1 MNPFL
6 SLNDIQPGQTARV
19 TELLVS
25 GAMRRRLMDLGL
37 TADTQVECLGVSP
50 LGDPVSYRIRGAVIA
65 IRREYSRQIRVD
77 GNENKNQFSVALAGN
92 PNVGKSTLF
101 NSLTGSSQH
110 TGNWAGVTVS
120 CFKGSCSSKKY
131 NYVFADLPG
140 TYSLMA
146 HSAEEALARD
156 GICFGNC
163 DAAVVICD
171 STCLERNLNLVLQIL
186 ETGIPAMVCV
196 NFMDEAA
203 KKNIRIDLS
212 ALSRELSAPVAG
224 TTARKKRSLEHF
236 LDRLDE
242 TVDHPDTEPFHI
254 SYDAAVEQAI
264 SMLLPF
270 TEPLSSRLSPRWL
283 ALRLLENDPGLLRS
297 LNTFLGRDL
306 SEDDALCQAVRQ
318 ARSHLDQ
325 AGIFED
331 DLKDRIVSG
340 IVNTAESIASR
351 TVSLPEKPY
360 GKKDAFWD
368 RILTGR
374 LAGYPAMIGLL
385 ALIFWLT
392 ITGANYPSALLSSL
406 FFSFQEKLTAAFMAV
421 NAPQWLHGILVLGV
435 YRVLAWVISVMLP
448 PMAIF
453 FPLFTLLEDFGYLP
467 RIAYN
472 LDRPFQCCKACG
484 KQALT
489 MAMGFGCNAAGV
501 TGCRIIDSPRE
512 RLIAILTNSFVPCN
526 GRLPALVTLI
536 TLFFTGASS
545 AGPISSLRPAL
556 ILTFFILTGVAAT
569 FFVSRLLSATV
580 LKGMPSSFTL
590 ELPPYRRPQIGRV
603 IWRSILDRTLFILG
617 RAAAV
622 AAPAG
627 LVIWILA
634 NVSIGDIS
642 LLARFS
648 GYLDPIG
655 RLMGMDGVILMAFIL
670 GLPANE
676 IVIPIIIMAYTSQ
689 GTLIEPGN
697 LSDLHTLLISQGW
710 TWVTALCTMVFF
722 LFHWPCSTTL
732 MTIKKETGSLKWTCL
747 SILLPTACGVILC
760 MAITAFSRL
769 LTFL

>member
-203 KKNIRIDLS
+203 KKNIRVDLP

-264 SMLLPF
+264 SILLPF

-318 ARSHLDQ
+318 ARSYLNQ

-360 GKKDAFWD
+360 GKRDAFWD

-421 NAPQWLHGILVLGV
+421 NAPQWLHGILVMGV

-569 FFVSRLLSATV
+569 LFVSRLLSATV

-747 SILLPTACGVILC
+747 AVLLPTACGVILC

>member
-1 MNPFL
+1 
-6 SLNDIQPGQTARV
+6 
-19 TELLVS
+19 
-25 GAMRRRLMDLGL
+25 MDLGL

-156 GICFGNC
+156 GICFWNC

-203 KKNIRIDLS
+203 KKNIRVDLP

-360 GKKDAFWD
+360 GKRDAFWD

-421 NAPQWLHGILVLGV
+421 NAPQLLHGILVLGV

-676 IVIPIIIMAYTSQ
+676 IVIPIIIMTYTSQ

-747 SILLPTACGVILC
+747 AVLLPTACGVILC

>member
-77 GNENKNQFSVALAGN
+77 GNENKNQFSVALSGN

-146 HSAEEALARD
+146 HSAEETLARD

-203 KKNIRIDLS
+203 KKNIRIDLP

-360 GKKDAFWD
+360 GKRDAFWD

-580 LKGMPSSFTL
+580 LKGVPSSFTL

-747 SILLPTACGVILC
+747 AVLLPTACGVILC

>member
-77 GNENKNQFSVALAGN
+77 GNENKNQFSVALSGN

-203 KKNIRIDLS
+203 KKNIRIDLP

-306 SEDDALCQAVRQ
+306 SEDDALCQAVLQ

-360 GKKDAFWD
+360 GKRDAFWD

-421 NAPQWLHGILVLGV
+421 NAPQLLHGILVLGV

-642 LLARFS
+642 LLAHFS

-676 IVIPIIIMAYTSQ
+676 IVIPIIIMTYTSQ

-747 SILLPTACGVILC
+747 AVLLPTACGVILC

>member
-77 GNENKNQFSVALAGN
+77 GNENKNQFSVALSGN

-186 ETGIPAMVCV
+186 ETGIPAMICV

-203 KKNIRIDLS
+203 KKNIRIDLP

-360 GKKDAFWD
+360 GKRDAFWD

-580 LKGMPSSFTL
+580 LKGVPSSFTL

>member
-1 MNPFL
+1 
-6 SLNDIQPGQTARV
+6 
-19 TELLVS
+19 
-25 GAMRRRLMDLGL
+25 MDLGL

-203 KKNIRIDLS
+203 KKNIRIDLP

-360 GKKDAFWD
+360 GKRDAFWD

>member
-203 KKNIRIDLS
+203 KKNIRVDLS

-264 SMLLPF
+264 SMLPPF

-360 GKKDAFWD
+360 GKRDAFWD

-747 SILLPTACGVILC
+747 AVLLPTACGVILC

>member
-1 MNPFL
+1 
-6 SLNDIQPGQTARV
+6 
-19 TELLVS
+19 
-25 GAMRRRLMDLGL
+25 MDLGL

-203 KKNIRIDLS
+203 KKNIRVDLP

-360 GKKDAFWD
+360 GKRDAFWD

-697 LSDLHTLLISQGW
+697 LSDLHMLLISQGW

-747 SILLPTACGVILC
+747 AVLLPTACGVILC

>member
-203 KKNIRIDLS
+203 KKNIRVDLP

-242 TVDHPDTEPFHI
+242 TVDRPDTEPFHI

-360 GKKDAFWD
+360 GKRDAFWD
-368 RILTGR
+368 CILTGR

-747 SILLPTACGVILC
+747 AVLLPTACGVILC
-760 MAITAFSRL
+760 MAITALSRL

>member
-203 KKNIRIDLS
+203 KKNIRVDLP

-318 ARSHLDQ
+318 AQSHLDQ

-360 GKKDAFWD
+360 GKRDAFWD

-569 FFVSRLLSATV
+569 FFVSRLLSPTV

-655 RLMGMDGVILMAFIL
+655 HLMGMDGVILMAFIL

-747 SILLPTACGVILC
+747 AVLLPTACGVILC

>member
-203 KKNIRIDLS
+203 KKNIRIDLP

-270 TEPLSSRLSPRWL
+270 TEPLSSHLSPRWL

-318 ARSHLDQ
+318 AQSHLDQ

-360 GKKDAFWD
+360 GKRDAFWD

-655 RLMGMDGVILMAFIL
+655 HLMGMDGVILMAFIL

-747 SILLPTACGVILC
+747 AVLLPTACGVILC

>member
-203 KKNIRIDLS
+203 KKNIRVDLP
-212 ALSRELSAPVAG
+212 ALSRELSSPVAG

-360 GKKDAFWD
+360 GKRDAFWD

-697 LSDLHTLLISQGW
+697 LSDLHMLLISQGW

-747 SILLPTACGVILC
+747 AVLLPTACGVILC

>member
-1 MNPFL
+1 
-6 SLNDIQPGQTARV
+6 
-19 TELLVS
+19 
-25 GAMRRRLMDLGL
+25 MDLGL

-203 KKNIRIDLS
+203 KKNIRVDLP

-318 ARSHLDQ
+318 AQSHLDQ

-360 GKKDAFWD
+360 GKRDAFWD

-732 MTIKKETGSLKWTCL
+732 MTIKKETGSLKWTCMAV
-747 SILLPTACGVILC
+747 LLPTACGVILC

>member
-1 MNPFL
+1 VNPFL

-77 GNENKNQFSVALAGN
+77 GNENKNQFSVALSGN

-203 KKNIRIDLS
+203 KKNIRIDLP

-306 SEDDALCQAVRQ
+306 SEDDALCQAVLQ

-360 GKKDAFWD
+360 GKRDAFWD

-747 SILLPTACGVILC
+747 AVLLPTACGVILC

>member
-186 ETGIPAMVCV
+186 ETGIPAMICV

-203 KKNIRIDLS
+203 KKNIRVDLP

-360 GKKDAFWD
+360 GKRDAFWD

-747 SILLPTACGVILC
+747 AVLLPTACGVILC

>member
-1 MNPFL
+1 
-6 SLNDIQPGQTARV
+6 
-19 TELLVS
+19 
-25 GAMRRRLMDLGL
+25 MDLGL

-306 SEDDALCQAVRQ
+306 SEDDALCQAVLQ

-360 GKKDAFWD
+360 GKRDAFWD

>member
-1 MNPFL
+1 
-6 SLNDIQPGQTARV
+6 
-19 TELLVS
+19 
-25 GAMRRRLMDLGL
+25 MDLGL

-77 GNENKNQFSVALAGN
+77 GNENKNQFSVALSGN

-203 KKNIRIDLS
+203 KKNIRIDLP

-306 SEDDALCQAVRQ
+306 SEDDALCQAVLQ

-360 GKKDAFWD
+360 GKRDAFWD

-545 AGPISSLRPAL
+545 ADPISSLRPAL

-642 LLARFS
+642 LLAHFS

>member
-203 KKNIRIDLS
+203 KKNIRIDLP

-318 ARSHLDQ
+318 ARFHLDQ

-360 GKKDAFWD
+360 GKRDAFWD

-747 SILLPTACGVILC
+747 AVLLPTACGVILC

>member
-1 MNPFL
+1 
-6 SLNDIQPGQTARV
+6 
-19 TELLVS
+19 
-25 GAMRRRLMDLGL
+25 MDLGL

-203 KKNIRIDLS
+203 KKNIRIDLP

-306 SEDDALCQAVRQ
+306 SEDDALYQAVLQ

-360 GKKDAFWD
+360 GKRDAFWD

-421 NAPQWLHGILVLGV
+421 NAPHWLHGILVLGV

-536 TLFFTGASS
+536 TLFFTGVSS

-697 LSDLHTLLISQGW
+697 LSELHTLLISQGW

-747 SILLPTACGVILC
+747 AVLLPTACGVILC

>member
-203 KKNIRIDLS
+203 KKNIRIDLP

-306 SEDDALCQAVRQ
+306 SEDDTLCQAVLQ

-360 GKKDAFWD
+360 GKRDAFWD

-421 NAPQWLHGILVLGV
+421 NAPQLLHGILVLGV

-676 IVIPIIIMAYTSQ
+676 IVIPIIIMTYTSQ

-747 SILLPTACGVILC
+747 AVLLPTACGVILC

>member
-77 GNENKNQFSVALAGN
+77 GNENKNQFSVALSGN

-196 NFMDEAA
+196 NFMDEAT
-203 KKNIRIDLS
+203 KKNIRIDLP

-306 SEDDALCQAVRQ
+306 SEDDALCQAVLQ

-360 GKKDAFWD
+360 GKRDAFWD

-697 LSDLHTLLISQGW
+697 LSELHTLLISQGW

-747 SILLPTACGVILC
+747 AVLLPTACGVILC

>member
-1 MNPFL
+1 
-6 SLNDIQPGQTARV
+6 
-19 TELLVS
+19 
-25 GAMRRRLMDLGL
+25 MDLGL

-203 KKNIRIDLS
+203 KKNIRIDLP

-318 ARSHLDQ
+318 AQSHLDQ

-360 GKKDAFWD
+360 GKRDAFWD

-697 LSDLHTLLISQGW
+697 LSELHTLLISQGW

-747 SILLPTACGVILC
+747 AVLLPTACGVILC

>member
-203 KKNIRIDLS
+203 KKNIRIDLP

-306 SEDDALCQAVRQ
+306 SEDDALCQAVLQ

-360 GKKDAFWD
+360 GKRDAFWD

-569 FFVSRLLSATV
+569 FFVSRLLSATI

-747 SILLPTACGVILC
+747 AVLLPTACGVILC

>member
-1 MNPFL
+1 VNPFL

-77 GNENKNQFSVALAGN
+77 GNENKNQFSVALSGN

-186 ETGIPAMVCV
+186 ETGIPAMICV

-203 KKNIRIDLS
+203 KKNIRIDLP

-360 GKKDAFWD
+360 GKRDAFWD

>member
-1 MNPFL
+1 
-6 SLNDIQPGQTARV
+6 
-19 TELLVS
+19 
-25 GAMRRRLMDLGL
+25 MDLGL

-65 IRREYSRQIRVD
+65 IRREYSRQIRVN

-146 HSAEEALARD
+146 HSAEEVLARD

-203 KKNIRIDLS
+203 KKNIRIDLP

-360 GKKDAFWD
+360 GKRDAFWD

-617 RAAAV
+617 RSAAV

>member
-1 MNPFL
+1 
-6 SLNDIQPGQTARV
+6 
-19 TELLVS
+19 
-25 GAMRRRLMDLGL
+25 MDLGL

-203 KKNIRIDLS
+203 KKNIRVDLP

-318 ARSHLDQ
+318 AQSHLDQ

-360 GKKDAFWD
+360 GKRDAFWD

-580 LKGMPSSFTL
+580 LKGVPSSFTL

-747 SILLPTACGVILC
+747 AVLLPTACGVILC

>member
-203 KKNIRIDLS
+203 KKNIRVDLP

-318 ARSHLDQ
+318 AQSHLDQ

-360 GKKDAFWD
+360 GKRDAFWD

-655 RLMGMDGVILMAFIL
+655 HLMGMDGVILMAFIL

-676 IVIPIIIMAYTSQ
+676 IVIPIIIMTYTSQ

-747 SILLPTACGVILC
+747 AVLLPTACGVILC

>member
-77 GNENKNQFSVALAGN
+77 GNENKNQFSVALSGN

-203 KKNIRIDLS
+203 KKNIRVDLP

-360 GKKDAFWD
+360 GKRDAFWD

-385 ALIFWLT
+385 TLIFWLT

-545 AGPISSLRPAL
+545 ADPISFLRPAL

-655 RLMGMDGVILMAFIL
+655 RLMGMDGVILTAFIL

-747 SILLPTACGVILC
+747 AVLLPTACGVILC

>member
-77 GNENKNQFSVALAGN
+77 GNENKNQFSVALSGN

-203 KKNIRIDLS
+203 KKNIRIDLP

-306 SEDDALCQAVRQ
+306 SEDDALCQAVLQ

-360 GKKDAFWD
+360 GKRDAFWD

-580 LKGMPSSFTL
+580 LKGVPSSFTL

-747 SILLPTACGVILC
+747 AVLLPTACGVILC

>member
-203 KKNIRIDLS
+203 KKNIRIDLP

-360 GKKDAFWD
+360 GKRDAFWD

-545 AGPISSLRPAL
+545 ADPISFLRPAL

-747 SILLPTACGVILC
+747 AVLLPTACGVILC

>member
-77 GNENKNQFSVALAGN
+77 GNENKNQFSVALSGN

-203 KKNIRIDLS
+203 KKNIRVDLP

-360 GKKDAFWD
+360 GKRDAFWD

-385 ALIFWLT
+385 TLIFWLT

-655 RLMGMDGVILMAFIL
+655 RLMGMDGVILTAFIL

-697 LSDLHTLLISQGW
+697 LSDLHMLLISQGW

-747 SILLPTACGVILC
+747 AVLLPTACGVILC

>member
-1 MNPFL
+1 
-6 SLNDIQPGQTARV
+6 
-19 TELLVS
+19 
-25 GAMRRRLMDLGL
+25 MDLGL

-77 GNENKNQFSVALAGN
+77 GNENKNQFSVALSGN

-203 KKNIRIDLS
+203 KKNIRVDLP

-306 SEDDALCQAVRQ
+306 SEDDALCQAVLQ

-360 GKKDAFWD
+360 GKRDAFWD

-421 NAPQWLHGILVLGV
+421 NAPQLLHGILVLGV

-676 IVIPIIIMAYTSQ
+676 IVIPIIIMTYTSQ

-697 LSDLHTLLISQGW
+697 LSDLHMLLISQDW

-747 SILLPTACGVILC
+747 AVLLPTACGVILC

>member
-1 MNPFL
+1 
-6 SLNDIQPGQTARV
+6 
-19 TELLVS
+19 
-25 GAMRRRLMDLGL
+25 MDLGL

-65 IRREYSRQIRVD
+65 IRREYSRQIRVN

-203 KKNIRIDLS
+203 KKNIRIDLP

-360 GKKDAFWD
+360 GKRDAFWD

>member
-1 MNPFL
+1 VNPFL

-77 GNENKNQFSVALAGN
+77 GNENKNQFSVALSGN

-203 KKNIRIDLS
+203 KKNIRIDLP

-360 GKKDAFWD
+360 GKRDAFWD

-580 LKGMPSSFTL
+580 LKGVPSSFTL

-747 SILLPTACGVILC
+747 AVLLPTACGVILC

>member
-203 KKNIRIDLS
+203 KKNIRVDLP

-318 ARSHLDQ
+318 AQSHLDQ

-360 GKKDAFWD
+360 GKRDAFWD

-580 LKGMPSSFTL
+580 LKGVPSSFTL

-655 RLMGMDGVILMAFIL
+655 HLMGMDGVILMAFIL

-747 SILLPTACGVILC
+747 AVLLPTACGVILC

>member
-1 MNPFL
+1 
-6 SLNDIQPGQTARV
+6 
-19 TELLVS
+19 
-25 GAMRRRLMDLGL
+25 MDLGL

-270 TEPLSSRLSPRWL
+270 TEPLSSRFSPRWL

-360 GKKDAFWD
+360 GKRDAFWD

>member
-77 GNENKNQFSVALAGN
+77 GNENKNQFSVALSGN

-203 KKNIRIDLS
+203 KKNIRIDLP

-360 GKKDAFWD
+360 GKRDAFWD

-545 AGPISSLRPAL
+545 ADPISFLRPAL

-617 RAAAV
+617 RAAAI

-747 SILLPTACGVILC
+747 AVLLPTACGVILC

>member
-77 GNENKNQFSVALAGN
+77 GNENKNQFSVALSGN

-186 ETGIPAMVCV
+186 ETGIPAMICV

-203 KKNIRIDLS
+203 KKNIRIDLP

-360 GKKDAFWD
+360 GKRDAFWD

-732 MTIKKETGSLKWTCL
+732 MTIKKETGCLKWTCL
-747 SILLPTACGVILC
+747 AVLLPTACGVILC

-769 LTFL
+769 LSFL

>member
-1 MNPFL
+1 
-6 SLNDIQPGQTARV
+6 
-19 TELLVS
+19 
-25 GAMRRRLMDLGL
+25 MDLGL

-77 GNENKNQFSVALAGN
+77 GNENKNQFSVALSGN

-186 ETGIPAMVCV
+186 ETGIPAMICV

-203 KKNIRIDLS
+203 KKNIRIDLP

-360 GKKDAFWD
+360 GKRDAFWD

>member
-77 GNENKNQFSVALAGN
+77 GNENKNQFSVALSGN

-203 KKNIRIDLS
+203 KKNIRIDLP

-306 SEDDALCQAVRQ
+306 SEDDALCQAVLQ

-360 GKKDAFWD
+360 GKRDAFWD

-421 NAPQWLHGILVLGV
+421 NAPQLLHGILVLGV

-655 RLMGMDGVILMAFIL
+655 RLMGMDGVILMAFI
-670 GLPANE
+670 PWA
-676 IVIPIIIMAYTSQ
+676 
-689 GTLIEPGN
+689 PG
-697 LSDLHTLLISQGW
+697 Q
-710 TWVTALCTMVFF
+710 
-722 LFHWPCSTTL
+722 
-732 MTIKKETGSLKWTCL
+732 
-747 SILLPTACGVILC
+747 
-760 MAITAFSRL
+760 
-769 LTFL
+769 